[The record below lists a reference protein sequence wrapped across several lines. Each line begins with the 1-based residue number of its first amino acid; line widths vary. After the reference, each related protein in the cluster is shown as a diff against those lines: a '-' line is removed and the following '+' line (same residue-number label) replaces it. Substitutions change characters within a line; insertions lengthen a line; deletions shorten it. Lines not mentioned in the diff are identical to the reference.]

1 MVELPAIGSLPL
13 FLAVVRSSDHSM
25 SLWCPCRNA
34 PAVGIHKPVAR
45 RKGTS
50 AANVCSPPIRQR
62 QIANDATMVFYPT
75 FSSFPGDSLLQLF
88 GFFPHQVKLQPA
100 PRALAVL
107 HDQTRRFLELDRL
120 DLGPGWAASP
130 TRTSSVRVLGFR
142 DLRPS
147 AQHLFLLR
155 FRQLKSFGC
164 CIIISSTDPRKLV
177 EKCFHS
183 FRDVLFAIRA
193 TIFLEPCR
201 GVNLATCRAT

>member
-1 MVELPAIGSLPL
+1 MTTESHMVELPAIGSLPL

-120 DLGPGWAASP
+120 DLGPGGQP
-130 TRTSSVRVLGFR
+130 
-142 DLRPS
+142 
-147 AQHLFLLR
+147 
-155 FRQLKSFGC
+155 RQLGQQCEGPGLPWPEAFGPAPFLAQ
-164 CIIISSTDPRKLV
+164 IPSV
-177 EKCFHS
+177 EKLWLLHHH
-183 FRDVLFAIRA
+183 
-193 TIFLEPCR
+193 
-201 GVNLATCRAT
+201 

>member
-1 MVELPAIGSLPL
+1 MSTESHMVELPAIGSLPL

-62 QIANDATMVFYPT
+62 QIANDATMVFYPI

-107 HDQTRRFLELDRL
+107 HDQTKKIPRIGSSRPWSR
-120 DLGPGWAASP
+120 GAASP
-130 TRTSSVRVLGFR
+130 TRTAV
-142 DLRPS
+142 
-147 AQHLFLLR
+147 
-155 FRQLKSFGC
+155 
-164 CIIISSTDPRKLV
+164 
-177 EKCFHS
+177 
-183 FRDVLFAIRA
+183 
-193 TIFLEPCR
+193 
-201 GVNLATCRAT
+201 